1 MDENELLNRL
11 KQRDPKAL
19 QTAVEKYS
27 NLLYKVAIGFMHD
40 KQAADDIVQDVFIKL
55 WQAAPKLNFD
65 KNKLS
70 TWLYRVTVN
79 HCLNQVK
86 RDKFKA
92 LFQDI
97 SKFTRKTDNGAIE
110 IEIEDTINLN
120 PHQYTENKE
129 LGQIIENAINNL
141 PKKQRIAFILTKY
154 RDMSAKQAAEIM
166 KTSPANVDVL
176 VFRAKK
182 NLQKFILKKLKS

>member
-182 NLQKFILKKLKS
+182 NLQKFILKQLKS